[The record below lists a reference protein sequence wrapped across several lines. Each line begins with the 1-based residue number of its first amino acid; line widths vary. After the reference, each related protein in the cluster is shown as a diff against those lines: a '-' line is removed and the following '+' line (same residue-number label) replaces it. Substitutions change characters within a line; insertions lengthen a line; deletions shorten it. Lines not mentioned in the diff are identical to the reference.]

1 MLGPVF
7 DRTRDL
13 VYGPTIMSYKTIHH
27 QADVL
32 VIGGGAA
39 GAMAAIR
46 AREAGADVLLVDKSV
61 FGRSGCAALASGAY
75 ITYMPGDDMML
86 HLGGR
91 GVLTNQTKAI
101 EAIHATY
108 DVLQILD
115 GWGVKFVKEGGEL
128 WRGKGGSG
136 AAASGG
142 LAAGLVGG
150 GTAMMK
156 VIRGVALRDGV
167 RVLNRVSV
175 TDLLTSD
182 GRHPT
187 GGRVVGALG
196 VSGREREVHVCEA
209 KSVVMCAGGFNFGYK
224 RPGQWFA
231 GMPLNITSDG
241 VAMQI
246 RAGAVMGNMAVG
258 SKYLQTMEFMCAP
271 GIEHFTTMGTSY
283 FNSRGEDVM
292 KRFSESEAEFTR
304 RLSLGQ
310 AVALEMLEGNGPVYL
325 DCTKLPP
332 ENIRL
337 LYEVIPIIMNTF
349 EAAGYEISKERVPY
363 LPVLAATYG
372 SSHGGGAVVDDEC
385 RTSLPGLFAAGASS
399 DGMNISPNLNLSWCM
414 VLGWW
419 AGLHA
424 ADYARNA
431 DLKGAVAQQVES
443 LSKSTTQYLKPD
455 GTDFNEVHGR
465 AADLLHELGVI
476 LSDEKITRVRRG
488 LMDILDTYDNVM
500 ARDPHDLVKVLG
512 LRNSIEALTAVLDYL
527 LHRQESRGSVIN
539 RDHPETDNEKWLVLS
554 KSIIENGAL
563 KIWDEAIPRDEFYVH
578 YRPRAGKA
586 MHPFFKV
593 AGQAVEE
600 G

>member
-1 MLGPVF
+1 M
-7 DRTRDL
+7 

-75 ITYMPGDDMML
+75 ITYMPGDDIML

-108 DVLQILD
+108 DVLKILD
-115 GWGVKFVKEGGEL
+115 GWGVRFVKEGGEL

-187 GGRVVGALG
+187 GGQVVGALG

-283 FNSRGEDVM
+283 FNNRGEDVM

-372 SSHGGGAVVDDEC
+372 SSHGGGAVVDDQC

-431 DLKGAVAQQVES
+431 DLKGVVGQQVES
-443 LSKSTTQYLKPD
+443 LSKSTTQYVKPE

-563 KIWDEAIPRDEFYVH
+563 KIWDEPIPRDEFYVH
-578 YRPRAGKA
+578 YRPRAGTA

-600 G
+600 GE

>member
-1 MLGPVF
+1 
-7 DRTRDL
+7 
-13 VYGPTIMSYKTIHH
+13 MSYKTIHH

-75 ITYMPGDDMML
+75 ITYMPGDDLMI

-101 EAIHATY
+101 EAIYATH
-108 DVLQILD
+108 DVLKILD
-115 GWGVKFVKEGGEL
+115 GWGVRFVKERGDI

-156 VIRGVALRDGV
+156 VVRGVALRAGV

-182 GRHPT
+182 GKHPT

-209 KSVVMCAGGFNFGYK
+209 RSVVMCAGGFNFGYK

-241 VAMQI
+241 IAMQI
-246 RAGAVMGNMAVG
+246 RAGAVMGNMACG

-283 FNSRGEDVM
+283 FNRLGEDVM

-332 ENIRL
+332 ENIRM
-337 LYEVIPIIMNTF
+337 LYEVIPIIMNTL
-349 EAAGYEISKERVPY
+349 EAGGYNISKERVPY

-372 SSHGGGAVVDDEC
+372 SSHGGGAVVDDQC

-424 ADYARNA
+424 ADHARNA
-431 DLKGAVAQQVES
+431 DLKGAVGQQVES
-443 LSKSTTQYLKPD
+443 LSKSATQYLKPE

-500 ARDPHDLVKVLG
+500 ARDPHDLVKVVG

-563 KIWDEAIPRDEFYVH
+563 KIWDEPIPHDEFYVH
-578 YRPRAGKA
+578 YRPRSGKA

-593 AGQAVEE
+593 AGQAVEAGE
-600 G
+600 

>member
-1 MLGPVF
+1 
-7 DRTRDL
+7 
-13 VYGPTIMSYKTIHH
+13 MSYKTIHH
-27 QADVL
+27 QAEVL

-75 ITYMPGDDMML
+75 ITYMPGDDIMI

-108 DVLQILD
+108 DVLKILD
-115 GWGVKFVKEGGEL
+115 GWGVKFVKEGGEI

-156 VIRGVALRDGV
+156 VIRTVALSAGV

-182 GRHPT
+182 GQHPT
-187 GGRVVGALG
+187 GGQVVGALG
-196 VSGREREVHVCEA
+196 VSGREREIHVCEA

-241 VAMQI
+241 VAMQL

-283 FNSRGEDVM
+283 FNRLGDDVM

-332 ENIRL
+332 EKIRL
-337 LYEVIPIIMNTF
+337 LYEIIPIIMNTF
-349 EAAGYEISKERVPY
+349 EAGGYNISKERVPY

-385 RTSLPGLFAAGASS
+385 KTSLPGLFAAGASS

-424 ADYARNA
+424 ADYARTA
-431 DLKGAVAQQVES
+431 ELQGAVEGQVES
-443 LSKSTTQYLKPD
+443 LAKGATQHLKPE

-476 LSDEKITRVRRG
+476 LNDEKITRVRQG
-488 LMDILDTYDNVM
+488 LLDILETYDHVM
-500 ARDPHDLVKVLG
+500 AKDPHDLVKVLG
-512 LRNSIEALTAVLDYL
+512 LRNSIEALTAVLDNL

-539 RDHPETDNEKWLVLS
+539 RDHPETDNEKWLVLT

-563 KIWDEAIPRDEFYVH
+563 KIWDEPIPRDQFYVH
-578 YRPRAGKA
+578 YRPRTGKA
-586 MHPFFKV
+586 MHPFFKI
-593 AGQAVEE
+593 AGQTVEAE
-600 G
+600 GRNV

>member
-1 MLGPVF
+1 
-7 DRTRDL
+7 
-13 VYGPTIMSYKTIHH
+13 MSYKTIHH

-75 ITYMPGDDMML
+75 ITYMPGDDLMI

-101 EAIHATY
+101 EAIYATH

-115 GWGVKFVKEGGEL
+115 GWGVRFVKERGEI

-156 VIRGVALRDGV
+156 VVRGVALRAGV

-182 GRHPT
+182 GKHPT

-241 VAMQI
+241 VAMQL
-246 RAGAVMGNMAVG
+246 RAGAVMGNMACG

-283 FNSRGEDVM
+283 FNRQGEDVM
-292 KRFSESEAEFTR
+292 KRFSESEAENTR

-332 ENIRL
+332 ENIRM
-337 LYEVIPIIMNTF
+337 LYEVIPIIMNTL
-349 EAAGYEISKERVPY
+349 EAGGYNISKERVPY

-372 SSHGGGAVVDDEC
+372 SSHGGGAVVDDQC

-431 DLKGAVAQQVES
+431 DLEGAVERQVES
-443 LSKSTTQYLKPD
+443 LTTSATQYVKPE
-455 GTDFNEVHGR
+455 GTAFDEVHGR

-476 LSDEKITRVRRG
+476 LSDEKIVRVRRG
-488 LMDILDTYDNVM
+488 LEEILETYDNVM

-563 KIWDEAIPRDEFYVH
+563 KIWDEPIPHDEFYVH
-578 YRPRAGKA
+578 YRPRSGKA

-593 AGQAVEE
+593 AGQAVEAGE
-600 G
+600 

>member
-1 MLGPVF
+1 M
-7 DRTRDL
+7 
-13 VYGPTIMSYKTIHH
+13 VYGPSIMSYKTIHH

-75 ITYMPGDDMML
+75 ITYMPGDDIML

-115 GWGVKFVKEGGEL
+115 GWGVRFVKEGGEL

-187 GGRVVGALG
+187 GGQVVGALG

-372 SSHGGGAVVDDEC
+372 SSHGGGAVVDDDC

-431 DLKGAVAQQVES
+431 DLKGAVGQQVES
-443 LSKSTTQYLKPD
+443 LSKSTTQYLKPE

-593 AGQAVEE
+593 AGQAVEA
-600 G
+600 GD

>member
-1 MLGPVF
+1 
-7 DRTRDL
+7 
-13 VYGPTIMSYKTIHH
+13 MSYKTIHH

-75 ITYMPGDDMML
+75 ITYMPGDDLMI

-101 EAIHATY
+101 EAIYATH

-115 GWGVKFVKEGGEL
+115 GWGVRFVKERGEI

-156 VIRGVALRDGV
+156 VVRGVALRAGV

-241 VAMQI
+241 VAMQL
-246 RAGAVMGNMAVG
+246 RAGAVMGNMACG

-283 FNSRGEDVM
+283 FNRQGEDVM
-292 KRFSESEAEFTR
+292 KRFSESEAENTR

-332 ENIRL
+332 ENIRM
-337 LYEVIPIIMNTF
+337 LYEVIPIIMNTL
-349 EAAGYEISKERVPY
+349 EAGGYNISKERVPY

-372 SSHGGGAVVDDEC
+372 SSHGGGAVVDDQC

-431 DLKGAVAQQVES
+431 DLEGAVERQVES
-443 LSKSTTQYLKPD
+443 LTASATKYVKPE
-455 GTDFNEVHGR
+455 GTAFDEVHGR

-476 LSDEKITRVRRG
+476 LSDEKIVRVRRG
-488 LMDILDTYDNVM
+488 LEEILETYDNVM

-563 KIWDEAIPRDEFYVH
+563 KIWDEPIPHDEFYVH
-578 YRPRAGKA
+578 YRPRSGKA

-593 AGQAVEE
+593 AGQAVEAGE
-600 G
+600 

>member
-1 MLGPVF
+1 
-7 DRTRDL
+7 
-13 VYGPTIMSYKTIHH
+13 MSYKTIHH

-75 ITYMPGDDMML
+75 ITYMPGDDIMI

-101 EAIHATY
+101 EAIHATH
-108 DVLQILD
+108 DVLKILD
-115 GWGVKFVKEGGEL
+115 GWGVKFVKERGEI

-156 VIRGVALRDGV
+156 VVRGVALRAGV

-209 KSVVMCAGGFNFGYK
+209 RSVVMCAGGFNFGYK
-224 RPGQWFA
+224 QPGQWFA

-241 VAMQI
+241 VAMQL

-283 FNSRGEDVM
+283 FNRLGEDVM

-304 RLSLGQ
+304 RLSRGHE
-310 AVALEMLEGNGPVYL
+310 AALEMLEGKGPVYL
-325 DCTKLPP
+325 DCTGLPP

-349 EAAGYEISKERVPY
+349 EAAGYEVGKERIPY

-372 SSHGGGAVVDDEC
+372 SSHGGGAVVDDRC

-424 ADYARNA
+424 ADYARSA
-431 DLKGAVAQQVES
+431 DPGEGAVGRQVES
-443 LSKSTTQYLKPD
+443 LTRSATRYLKPE
-455 GTDFNEVHGR
+455 GTAFAEVHGR

-476 LSDEKITRVRRG
+476 LSDEKITRVRQG
-488 LMDILDTYDNVM
+488 LMEILETYDDVM
-500 ARDPHDLVKVLG
+500 AKDPHDLVKVLG

-563 KIWDEAIPRDEFYVH
+563 KIWDEPIPRDEFYVC
-578 YRPRAGKA
+578 YRPRPGRA
-586 MHPFFKV
+586 MHPFFKI
-593 AGQAVEE
+593 AGRTVEAGE
-600 G
+600 

>member
-1 MLGPVF
+1 
-7 DRTRDL
+7 
-13 VYGPTIMSYKTIHH
+13 MSYKTLHH

-75 ITYMPGDDMML
+75 ITYMPGDDMMV

-108 DVLQILD
+108 DVLKLLD
-115 GWGVKFVKEGGEL
+115 GWGVRFVKERGEI

-156 VIRGVALRDGV
+156 VVRGVALRAGV

-187 GGRVVGALG
+187 GGHVVGALG

-209 KSVVMCAGGFNFGYK
+209 RSVVMCAGGFNFGYK

-241 VAMQI
+241 VAMQL
-246 RAGAVMGNMAVG
+246 RAGAVMGNMACG

-283 FNSRGEDVM
+283 FNRLGVDVM
-292 KRFSESEAEFTR
+292 KRFTESEAEFTR

-332 ENIRL
+332 ENIRM

-349 EAAGYEISKERVPY
+349 EAGGYNVSKERVPY

-372 SSHGGGAVVDDEC
+372 SSHGGGAVVDDRC
-385 RTSLPGLFAAGASS
+385 KTSLPGLFAAGASS

-424 ADYARNA
+424 ADYARKT
-431 DLKGAVAQQVES
+431 DRKDAVERQVES
-443 LSKSTTQYLKPD
+443 LTRGATQYLKPE
-455 GTDFNEVHGR
+455 GTAFDEVHGR

-488 LMDILDTYDNVM
+488 LMEILDTYDQVM
-500 ARDPHDLVKVLG
+500 AKDPHDLVKVLG

-554 KSIIENGAL
+554 KSIVENGAL
-563 KIWDEAIPRDEFYVH
+563 KIWDEPIPHDEFYVH
-578 YRPRAGKA
+578 YRPRPGKA
-586 MHPFFKV
+586 MHPFFKI
-593 AGQAVEE
+593 AGQRVEE
-600 G
+600 GQA

>member
-1 MLGPVF
+1 
-7 DRTRDL
+7 
-13 VYGPTIMSYKTIHH
+13 MSYKTIHH
-27 QADVL
+27 KADVL

-46 AREAGADVLLVDKSV
+46 AREEGADVLLVDKSV

-75 ITYMPGDDMML
+75 ITYMPGDDIKF
-86 HLGGR
+86 HLSGR

-108 DVLQILD
+108 DVLRILD
-115 GWGVKFVKEGGEL
+115 GWGVKFVKENGEF

-156 VIRGVALRDGV
+156 VVRGVALRAGV
-167 RVLNRVSV
+167 RVLDRVSV

-187 GGRVVGALG
+187 GGHVVGALG
-196 VSGREREVHVCEA
+196 ISGREREVHVCEA

-241 VAMQI
+241 VAMQL
-246 RAGAVMGNMAVG
+246 RAGAVMGNMACG

-283 FNSRGEDVM
+283 FNRLGDDVM
-292 KRFSESEAEFTR
+292 KRFTESEAEFTR
-304 RLSLGQ
+304 RLSLGH

-349 EAAGYEISKERVPY
+349 EAAGYEVSK
-363 LPVLAATYG
+363 
-372 SSHGGGAVVDDEC
+372 
-385 RTSLPGLFAAGASS
+385 
-399 DGMNISPNLNLSWCM
+399 
-414 VLGWW
+414 
-419 AGLHA
+419 
-424 ADYARNA
+424 
-431 DLKGAVAQQVES
+431 
-443 LSKSTTQYLKPD
+443 
-455 GTDFNEVHGR
+455 
-465 AADLLHELGVI
+465 
-476 LSDEKITRVRRG
+476 
-488 LMDILDTYDNVM
+488 
-500 ARDPHDLVKVLG
+500 
-512 LRNSIEALTAVLDYL
+512 
-527 LHRQESRGSVIN
+527 
-539 RDHPETDNEKWLVLS
+539 
-554 KSIIENGAL
+554 
-563 KIWDEAIPRDEFYVH
+563 
-578 YRPRAGKA
+578 
-586 MHPFFKV
+586 
-593 AGQAVEE
+593 
-600 G
+600 

>member
-1 MLGPVF
+1 
-7 DRTRDL
+7 
-13 VYGPTIMSYKTIHH
+13 MSYKTIHH

-75 ITYMPGDDMML
+75 ITYMPGDDLMI

-101 EAIHATY
+101 EAIYATH

-115 GWGVKFVKEGGEL
+115 GWGVRFVKERGEI

-156 VIRGVALRDGV
+156 VVRGVALRAGV

-187 GGRVVGALG
+187 GGHVVGALG

-241 VAMQI
+241 VAMQL
-246 RAGAVMGNMAVG
+246 RAGAVMGNMACG

-283 FNSRGEDVM
+283 FNRLGVDVM
-292 KRFSESEAEFTR
+292 KRFTESEAEFTR

-332 ENIRL
+332 ENIRM
-337 LYEVIPIIMNTF
+337 LYEVIPIIMNTL
-349 EAAGYEISKERVPY
+349 EAGGYNVSKERVPY

-372 SSHGGGAVVDDEC
+372 SSHGGGAVVDDQC

-431 DLKGAVAQQVES
+431 DLKGAVGQQVES
-443 LSKSTTQYLKPD
+443 LTGSATQYLKSE
-455 GTDFNEVHGR
+455 GTAFDEVHGR

-488 LMDILDTYDNVM
+488 LADILDTYDQVM

-563 KIWDEAIPRDEFYVH
+563 KIWDEPIPRDEFYVH
-578 YRPRAGKA
+578 YRPRPGKA

-600 G
+600 ELA

>member
-1 MLGPVF
+1 
-7 DRTRDL
+7 
-13 VYGPTIMSYKTIHH
+13 MSYKTIHH

-75 ITYMPGDDMML
+75 ITYMPGDDLMI

-101 EAIHATY
+101 EAIYATH
-108 DVLQILD
+108 DVLKILD
-115 GWGVKFVKEGGEL
+115 GWGVRFVKERGEI

-156 VIRGVALRDGV
+156 VVRGVALRAGV

-182 GRHPT
+182 GKHPT

-209 KSVVMCAGGFNFGYK
+209 RSVVMCAGGFNFGYK

-241 VAMQI
+241 VAMQL
-246 RAGAVMGNMAVG
+246 RAGAVMGNMACG

-283 FNSRGEDVM
+283 FNRQGEDVM
-292 KRFSESEAEFTR
+292 KRFSESEAENTR

-332 ENIRL
+332 ENIRM
-337 LYEVIPIIMNTF
+337 LYEVIPIIMNTL
-349 EAAGYEISKERVPY
+349 EAGGYNISKERVPY

-372 SSHGGGAVVDDEC
+372 SSHGGGAVVDDQC

-431 DLKGAVAQQVES
+431 DLEGAVERQVES
-443 LSKSTTQYLKPD
+443 LTASATKYVKPE
-455 GTDFNEVHGR
+455 GTAFDEVHGR

-476 LSDEKITRVRRG
+476 LSDEKIVRVRRG
-488 LMDILDTYDNVM
+488 LEEILETYDNVM
-500 ARDPHDLVKVLG
+500 AKDPHDLVKVLG

-563 KIWDEAIPRDEFYVH
+563 KIWDEPIPHDEFYVH
-578 YRPRAGKA
+578 YRPRSGKA

-593 AGQAVEE
+593 AGQAVEAGE
-600 G
+600 

>member
-1 MLGPVF
+1 V
-7 DRTRDL
+7 
-13 VYGPTIMSYKTIHH
+13 SYKITRH
-27 QADVL
+27 QAEVL
-32 VIGGGAA
+32 IIGGGAA

-46 AREAGADVLLVDKSV
+46 ARETGADVLLVDKSV

-75 ITYMPGDDMML
+75 ITYMPGDDIMI

-101 EAIHATY
+101 EAIHATH
-108 DVLQILD
+108 DVLNLLD
-115 GWGVKFVKEGGEL
+115 NWGVKFVKEHGEI
-128 WRGKGGSG
+128 WRGQGGSG

-150 GTAMMK
+150 GSEMMK
-156 VIRGVALRDGV
+156 VVRGVALRAGV
-167 RVLNRVSV
+167 RVLNRVSI

-182 GRHPT
+182 GKHPT
-187 GGRVVGALG
+187 EGHVVGALG
-196 VSGREREVHVCEA
+196 VSGRDREVHVCEA
-209 KSVVMCAGGFNFGYK
+209 KAVVMCAGGFNFGYK
-224 RPGQWFA
+224 QPGQWFA

-258 SKYLQTMEFMCAP
+258 SKYLQTQEFMCAP
-271 GIEHFTTMGTSY
+271 GIEHFTTMGTSW
-283 FNSRGEDVM
+283 FNRLGDDVM
-292 KRFSESEAEFTR
+292 KRFSESEAEQTR

-325 DCTKLPP
+325 DLTKVPP
-332 ENIRL
+332 EKIRL
-337 LYEVIPIIMNTF
+337 LYEIIPIIMNTF
-349 EAAGYEISKERVPY
+349 EASGYEISKERIPY

-372 SSHGGGAVVDDEC
+372 SSHGGGAVVDDQC

-419 AGLHA
+419 AGQHA

-431 DLKGAVAQQVES
+431 DLKGAAEKQVES
-443 LSKSTTQYLKPD
+443 LTKDTTRYLKPE
-455 GTDFNEVHGR
+455 GTTFAEVHSR

-476 LSDEKITRVRRG
+476 LSDETIVRVRQG
-488 LMDILDTYDNVM
+488 LMEILETYDNVM
-500 ARDPHDLVKVLG
+500 AKDPHDLVKVLG
-512 LRNSIEALTAVLDYL
+512 LRNSIEAMTAVLDYL

-563 KIWDEAIPRDEFYVH
+563 KIWDEPIPREEFYVH
-578 YRPRAGKA
+578 YRPKAGRT
-586 MHPFFKV
+586 MHPFFKI
-593 AGQAVEE
+593 AGQTVEA
-600 G
+600 GK

>member
-1 MLGPVF
+1 
-7 DRTRDL
+7 
-13 VYGPTIMSYKTIHH
+13 MSYKTIHH

-187 GGRVVGALG
+187 GGQVVGALG

-283 FNSRGEDVM
+283 FNNRGEDVM

-563 KIWDEAIPRDEFYVH
+563 KIWDEPIPRDEFYVH

-600 G
+600 GE

>member
-1 MLGPVF
+1 
-7 DRTRDL
+7 
-13 VYGPTIMSYKTIHH
+13 MSYKTIHH
-27 QADVL
+27 KADVL

-46 AREAGADVLLVDKSV
+46 AREEGADVLLVDKSV

-75 ITYMPGDDMML
+75 ITYMPGDDIKF
-86 HLGGR
+86 HLSGR

-108 DVLQILD
+108 DVLRILD
-115 GWGVKFVKEGGEL
+115 GWGVKFVKENGEF

-156 VIRGVALRDGV
+156 VVRGVALRAGV
-167 RVLNRVSV
+167 RVLDRVSV

-187 GGRVVGALG
+187 GGHVVGALG
-196 VSGREREVHVCEA
+196 ISGREREVHVCEA

-241 VAMQI
+241 VAMQL
-246 RAGAVMGNMAVG
+246 RAGAVMGNMACG

-283 FNSRGEDVM
+283 FNRQGEDVM
-292 KRFSESEAEFTR
+292 KRFSESEAENTR

-332 ENIRL
+332 ENIRM
-337 LYEVIPIIMNTF
+337 LYEVIPIIMNTL
-349 EAAGYEISKERVPY
+349 EAGGYNISKERVPY

-372 SSHGGGAVVDDEC
+372 SSHGGGAVVDDQC

-431 DLKGAVAQQVES
+431 DLEGAVERQVES
-443 LSKSTTQYLKPD
+443 LTASATKYVKPE
-455 GTDFNEVHGR
+455 GTAFDEVHGR

-476 LSDEKITRVRRG
+476 LSDEKIVRVRRG
-488 LMDILDTYDNVM
+488 LEEILETYDNVM

-563 KIWDEAIPRDEFYVH
+563 KIWDEPIPHDEFYVH
-578 YRPRAGKA
+578 YRPRSGKA
-586 MHPFFKV
+586 MHPFFKI
-593 AGQAVEE
+593 AGQMVEGE
-600 G
+600 N

>member
-1 MLGPVF
+1 
-7 DRTRDL
+7 
-13 VYGPTIMSYKTIHH
+13 MSYKTIHH

-75 ITYMPGDDMML
+75 ITYMPGDDLMI

-101 EAIHATY
+101 EAIYATH

-115 GWGVKFVKEGGEL
+115 GWGVRFVKERGEI

-156 VIRGVALRDGV
+156 VVRGVALRAGV

-241 VAMQI
+241 VAMQL
-246 RAGAVMGNMAVG
+246 RAGAVMGNMACG

-283 FNSRGEDVM
+283 FNRQGEDVM
-292 KRFSESEAEFTR
+292 KRFSESEAENTR

-332 ENIRL
+332 ENIRM
-337 LYEVIPIIMNTF
+337 LYEVIPIIMNTL
-349 EAAGYEISKERVPY
+349 EAGGYNISKERVPY

-372 SSHGGGAVVDDEC
+372 SSHGGGAVVDDQC

-424 ADYARNA
+424 ADHARNA
-431 DLKGAVAQQVES
+431 DLEGAVARQVES
-443 LSKSTTQYLKPD
+443 LTASATKYVKPE
-455 GTDFNEVHGR
+455 GTAFDEVHGR

-476 LSDEKITRVRRG
+476 LSDEKIVRVRRG
-488 LMDILDTYDNVM
+488 LEEILETYDNVM

-539 RDHPETDNEKWLVLS
+539 RDHPETDNQKWLVLS

-563 KIWDEAIPRDEFYVH
+563 KIWDEPIPHDEFYVH
-578 YRPRAGKA
+578 YRPRSGKA

-593 AGQAVEE
+593 AGQAVEAGE
-600 G
+600 

>member
-1 MLGPVF
+1 
-7 DRTRDL
+7 
-13 VYGPTIMSYKTIHH
+13 MSYRTLHH

-75 ITYMPGDDMML
+75 ITYMPGDDIML

-101 EAIHATY
+101 EAIYATH
-108 DVLQILD
+108 DLLRILE
-115 GWGVKFVKEGGEL
+115 GWGVRFVKERGEI

-156 VIRGVALRDGV
+156 VVRGVALRAGV

-182 GRHPT
+182 GAHPT

-209 KSVVMCAGGFNFGYK
+209 RSVVMCAGGFNFGYK

-241 VAMQI
+241 VAMQL

-258 SKYLQTMEFMCAP
+258 SKYLQTMEFLCAP

-283 FNSRGEDVM
+283 FNRLGDDVM

-325 DCTKLPP
+325 DCTGLAP
-332 ENIRL
+332 ENMRL

-349 EAAGYEISKERVPY
+349 EAAGYDLAKERVPY

-372 SSHGGGAVVDDEC
+372 SSHGGGAVVDDRC

-419 AGLHA
+419 AGRHA
-424 ADYARNA
+424 ADHARKA
-431 DLKGAVAQQVES
+431 DLKGAVARQVES
-443 LSKSTTQYLKPD
+443 LARNVTRHLKPA
-455 GTDFNEVHGR
+455 GISFVEVHGR

-476 LSDEKITRVRRG
+476 LSDEKIDRVRRG
-488 LMDILDTYDNVM
+488 LLEILATYDNVM

-539 RDHPETDNEKWLVLS
+539 RDHPETDNDRWLVLS

-563 KIWDEAIPRDEFYVH
+563 KIWDEPIPPSQFYVH
-578 YRPRAGKA
+578 YRPRPGKT

-593 AGQAVEE
+593 AGQAVE
-600 G
+600 GGVP